1 MGVLRNRPTAI
12 VALLLTALS
21 FGGELAESHHHHH
34 HELPGLSAE
43 HEQPDHTVHVEDA
56 TLTEPDSCFGCV
68 GCLSQQRQLAAAAS
82 PPVPVSFEPDAPAY
96 AAESILGLAG
106 DARRLKPS
114 RAPPLA

>member
-12 VALLLTALS
+12 VALLLALLS

-34 HELPGLSAE
+34 ELPSLSAE
-43 HEQPDHTVHVEDA
+43 HQQPDQTVHVEDA
-56 TLTEPDSCFGCV
+56 TLTEPDYCFGCV

-82 PPVPVSFEPDAPAY
+82 PPVPASFEPDVPAY